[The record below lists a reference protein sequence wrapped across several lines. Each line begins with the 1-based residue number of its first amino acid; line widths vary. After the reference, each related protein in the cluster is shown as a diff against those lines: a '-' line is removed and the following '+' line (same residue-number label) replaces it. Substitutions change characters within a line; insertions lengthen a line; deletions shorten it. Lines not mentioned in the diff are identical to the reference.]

1 MDVYIARQPIFN
13 VHQKIYGYELFF
25 RESMGDTLDKV
36 SGSRATCSV
45 LTSTFLTEGIEEI
58 SGNKLSFINFTEEL
72 LEKNITP
79 FFPKKKIVVEILE
92 DVPPS
97 PRILST
103 CTNLV
108 KLGYTLALDDFV
120 FDKRLIP
127 LIELASIIKIDFRQL
142 SMDEIERNL
151 YRLSRFNVKLLAEK
165 IESHDEFEKAAK
177 LGFSY
182 FQGYFFCKPERL
194 RIKEVASTKISLLQ
208 LLVEVNKPST
218 TVDRLEEIISS
229 DVALTYKLL
238 RYINSAYYYM
248 LKEVESIRHALV
260 YLGEKG
266 VRNFVCLAIVSELA
280 TDKPAELVR
289 FALIRARFCE
299 QLAARSTR
307 HRVAPGQLF
316 LLGLFSL
323 IDAIL
328 DMPMKSIV
336 GRVPLGEDLVLALT
350 ESKGP
355 CAPFLQ
361 VITSYEKKDARKC
374 LAALKSIGVDPRH
387 VAPMYVN
394 AVKFV
399 VQALS

>member
-13 VHQKIYGYELFF
+13 VHLKTYGYELLF

-45 LTSTFLTEGIEEI
+45 LSSTFLTEGIEEI
-58 SGNKLSFINFTEEL
+58 AGNKLSFINFTEEL
-72 LEKNITP
+72 LDKNIVP
-79 FFPKKKIVVEILE
+79 FFPRNKIVVEILE

-97 PRILST
+97 PRILT
-103 CTNLV
+103 VCRNLV

-120 FDKRLIP
+120 FDKRLVP
-127 LIELASIIKIDFRQL
+127 LIELAHIIKIDFRQL
-142 SMDEIERNL
+142 SMPEIERTL

-165 IESHDEFEKAAK
+165 IETHEEFEKATR

-182 FQGYFFCKPERL
+182 FQGYFFSRPERL
-194 RIKEVASTKISLLQ
+194 RIKEVPSAKISLLR

-218 TVDRLEEIISS
+218 TVDRLEEIVSS

-238 RYINSAYYYM
+238 RYINSAYYYL

-266 VRNFVCLAIVSELA
+266 VRSFVCLAIVSEMA
-280 TDKPAELVR
+280 SNKPAELVR
-289 FALIRARFCE
+289 LALIRARFCE
-299 QLAARSTR
+299 QLAIGSSHHQVTSN
-307 HRVAPGQLF
+307 QLF
-316 LLGLFSL
+316 LLGIFSL

-328 DMPMKSIV
+328 DTPMKNIV
-336 GRVPLGEDLVLALT
+336 RRVPLGEDIVLALT
-350 ESKGP
+350 EKKGP
-355 CAPFLQ
+355 YAPYLA
-361 VITSYEKKDARKC
+361 VVTSYEKKDAKKC
-374 LAALKSIGVDPRH
+374 LAALKSIGVEPH
-387 VAPMYVN
+387 LVAPMYVH

-399 VQALS
+399 TRVLS